1 MCFREKKAMFNKLQT
16 LGLRIVPA
24 TFHYLVSINAEQ
36 SGKLKEASHCS
47 DKIKIGFGAP
57 ISQLKC
63 RH

>member
-1 MCFREKKAMFNKLQT
+1 MFNKLQT
-16 LGLRIVPA
+16 LGLQIVPA

-47 DKIKIGFGAP
+47 DKIKIGFGVP